1 MNETDYVTPDFVLK
15 YLTTLRQAARNSKRK
30 QLREAEIDQ
39 RGVKLFEQTSVFRLW
54 NILFLDLMAE
64 DDK

>member
-30 QLREAEIDQ
+30 QLREAERDQ
-39 RGVKLFEQTSVFRLW
+39 RGIKLFE
-54 NILFLDLMAE
+54 
-64 DDK
+64 